1 MSQKLLFIFNPHAG
15 KGQIKNHLVDIVDM
29 MVKAGFDV
37 TIYTTQAQADAT
49 RKVVEEGAGYD
60 RIVCSGG
67 DGTLDEVMTGLMQ
80 AKLHIPIGYIPA
92 GSTNDFANS
101 LGIPKE
107 MLKAAERAVGQ
118 NRFPCDIGDFNSDTF
133 VYVAAFG
140 LFTEVSYKTSQQ
152 LKNIFGHVAYIMEGV
167 KQLRDI
173 PSFRMQV
180 EYDGK
185 VFQDEFIY
193 GMVTNSVSVGG
204 FKGMTGND
212 VKLDDGLFEVT
223 LIRNPKNPIEL
234 NEILACLT
242 NMIDDSDLIYS
253 FKTDAGAT
261 VVVRNTLASCEP
273 EVHAAPLNPYQ
284 PNQRIKHPRHPSG
297 RLCPGNALTFVIFP
311 DLSFENFPIRGPSI
325 AAPMS
330 AEIPPTI

>member
-133 VYVAAFG
+133 VYIAAFG

-253 FKTDAGAT
+253 FKTDA
-261 VVVRNTLASCEP
+261 VMNS
-273 EVHAAPLNPYQ
+273 N
-284 PNQRIKHPRHPSG
+284 
-297 RLCPGNALTFVIFP
+297 
-311 DLSFENFPIRGPSI
+311 
-325 AAPMS
+325 
-330 AEIPPTI
+330 

>member
-107 MLKAAERAVGQ
+107 MLKAACFNNIGPGFDVVGPTC
-118 NRFPCDIGDFNSDTF
+118 NFS
-133 VYVAAFG
+133 VYSWFSKLV
-140 LFTEVSYKTSQQ
+140 L
-152 LKNIFGHVAYIMEGV
+152 IFDM
-167 KQLRDI
+167 
-173 PSFRMQV
+173 
-180 EYDGK
+180 
-185 VFQDEFIY
+185 
-193 GMVTNSVSVGG
+193 
-204 FKGMTGND
+204 
-212 VKLDDGLFEVT
+212 
-223 LIRNPKNPIEL
+223 
-234 NEILACLT
+234 LA
-242 NMIDDSDLIYS
+242 
-253 FKTDAGAT
+253 
-261 VVVRNTLASCEP
+261 
-273 EVHAAPLNPYQ
+273 
-284 PNQRIKHPRHPSG
+284 G
-297 RLCPGNALTFVIFP
+297 RLEIFP
-311 DLSFENFPIRGPSI
+311 MLVLFSRS
-325 AAPMS
+325 
-330 AEIPPTI
+330 TWRHK